1 MLHYITFSSFWLG
14 DGVAVV
20 VGGCAQFKLRKSEKK
35 IEKWVPSMCSDRMWE
50 SGINNTAS
58 LEQPRQRKQDILNA
72 PRWRRDVD
80 WKRFFLFRS
89 PSTAPCSYCALD
101 LLSSYLIFGETFVS
115 RILHDYIDRHFIMAK
130 YTTYILS
137 VSHSLIAVTCESKR
151 HIKCH
156 RLQFCCYRN
165 EI

>member
-1 MLHYITFSSFWLG
+1 MISSKIGRRVWVVEGRGGTLNATLYYFFIILG

-20 VGGCAQFKLRKSEKK
+20 VGGCAQIKLRKSEKK

-80 WKRFFLFRS
+80 WKRFFFVSFSFHRRS
-89 PSTAPCSYCALD
+89 PSPCSHCALAF
-101 LLSSYLIFGETFVS
+101 LSSYLIFGETFVS
-115 RILHDYIDRHFIMAK
+115 RILHDYIDRHF
-130 YTTYILS
+130 
-137 VSHSLIAVTCESKR
+137 
-151 HIKCH
+151 
-156 RLQFCCYRN
+156 
-165 EI
+165 